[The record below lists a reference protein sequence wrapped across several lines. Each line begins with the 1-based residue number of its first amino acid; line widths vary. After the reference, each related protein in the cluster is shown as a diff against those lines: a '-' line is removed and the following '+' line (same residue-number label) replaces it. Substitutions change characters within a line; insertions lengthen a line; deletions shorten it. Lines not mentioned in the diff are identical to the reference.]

1 MRDGWEIKKLG
12 DVCTKLTDG
21 SHNPPKGIEHSNYVM
36 LSSQNVF
43 NDNIILDEV
52 RYLQEDDFLREDKRT
67 CVREGDVLLTIVG
80 TVGRCA
86 VFSGDMNI
94 TLQRS
99 VAVLRPEECVVPR
112 FLMHCLIAKN
122 ASLNEKAHGIAQ
134 KGIYLRQLS
143 QVQLPV
149 PPLSEQERIV
159 AELDCLSSIIEKQKQ
174 QLKEYDTLAQSIFYD
189 MFGDPITNEKGWEIK
204 KLGAVCDIV
213 CGQDYKAVQDDNGK
227 YPIYGTGGI
236 MGYASQYRCPANS
249 IIIGRKGNINNP
261 LFVDCEFWNVDT
273 AFGVV
278 PNTAELAPMY
288 FFFFCKEYDFTKHD
302 VSVTIPS
309 LRRTD
314 IIQINVPCPTLA
326 LQQEFAS
333 KVEAI
338 EKQKAILKKSIEETE
353 LLFNSRMDY
362 YFN

>member
-1 MRDGWEIKKLG
+1 MRDGWKKSRFADIFDLQMGKTPSRDNSSYWGG
-12 DVCTKLTDG
+12 D
-21 SHNPPKGIEHSNYVM
+21 
-36 LSSQNVF
+36 NVW
-43 NDNIILDEV
+43 V
-52 RYLQEDDFLREDKRT
+52 
-67 CVREGDVLLTIVG
+67 
-80 TVGRCA
+80 
-86 VFSGDMNI
+86 S
-94 TLQRS
+94 
-99 VAVLRPEECVVPR
+99 
-112 FLMHCLIAKN
+112 IAD
-122 ASLNEKAHGIAQ
+122 LNEKKYISESKEEITDDAVMESGIRVVPKNTVIMSFKLSIGKTAISTIPLFTNEAIMAFIEKD
-134 KGIYLRQLS
+134 KGNLIPEFIYYYLKGYKWEGANKAVLGMTLNKKTISEQIFS
-143 QVQLPV
+143 YPS
-149 PPLSEQERIV
+149 LSEQERIV

-189 MFGDPITNEKGWEIK
+189 MFGDPIINEKGWEIK

-278 PNTAELAPMY
+278 PNTAELEPMY
-288 FFFFCKEYDFTKHD
+288 FFFFCKDYDFTKHD

-326 LQQEFAS
+326 LQQQFAE

-338 EKQKAILKKSIEETE
+338 EKQKSILKKSIEDAE